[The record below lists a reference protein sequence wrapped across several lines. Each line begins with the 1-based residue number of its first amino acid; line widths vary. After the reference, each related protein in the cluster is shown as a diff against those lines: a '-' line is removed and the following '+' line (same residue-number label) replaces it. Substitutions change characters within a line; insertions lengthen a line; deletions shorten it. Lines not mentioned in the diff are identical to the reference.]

1 MSESEKENQSQ
12 KKFNTAL
19 LIGAII
25 FATVIQMP
33 LLFWPAGTL
42 SWVEGWVYLAIFFTS
57 FCFIFILLN
66 IKNPEILI
74 NRMKMKK
81 QAFRKKE
88 DEMSDDKKEVKKASA
103 TDKIIFPIF
112 SILFLFVFIV
122 PAFDKRFHWS
132 IPWIWTEIIGF
143 VLLPFSFYIIY
154 RVMLENAYASKV
166 LDIRE
171 ESGQKVIDTGPYA
184 IVRHPMYSGFI
195 LMMFCVVLAL
205 GSWYALIPAI
215 LAAIFLAI
223 RIKFEE
229 KMLIKGLVGYKEY
242 KEKVRYKIIPKI
254 Y

>member
-1 MSESEKENQSQ
+1 MSNREKENQLE
-12 KKFNTAL
+12 KKFHTPL
-19 LIGAII
+19 LVAAII
-25 FATVIQMP
+25 FATAIQIP
-33 LLFWPAGTL
+33 LLFWPAGTFI
-42 SWVEGWVYLAIFFTS
+42 WVEGWVYLAIFFVS

-66 IKNPEILI
+66 KRNPEILI

-88 DEMSDDKKEVKKASA
+88 DEMSEDKKEVKKASA

-112 SILFLFVFIV
+112 SILFLLVFIV

-132 IPWIWTEIIGF
+132 ITWIWSEIIGF

-166 LDIRE
+166 LDIRKD
-171 ESGQKVIDTGPYA
+171 SGHKVIDTGPYA
-184 IVRHPMYSGFI
+184 IVRHPLYSGFAF
-195 LMMFCVVLAL
+195 MMFSVVLAL
-205 GSWYALIPAI
+205 GSWYAIIPAI
-215 LAAIFLAI
+215 LAIIFLVI

-229 KMLIKGLVGYKEY
+229 EMLIKGLAGYKEY
-242 KEKVRYKIIPKI
+242 KEKVKFKMIPNM